1 MAAASSRWF
10 RTFRKIGVVTT
21 CGASPWISFLM
32 GQPGRK
38 TILRGMRALC
48 APTAR
53 TLYVA
58 HYNMDKSTPESRASF
73 LGKVKKKLATF

>member
-1 MAAASSRWF
+1 M
-10 RTFRKIGVVTT
+10 VTT
-21 CGASPWISFLM
+21 CGATWWLSFLM

-58 HYNMDKSTPESRASF
+58 HYDMDRATLESRTAF
-73 LGKVKKKLATF
+73 LKRVRAKVLRF